1 MHLLI
6 TAGPTREAIDP
17 VRYISNRSSGKMGYA
32 LCEAALARG
41 HQVTLISGPVSLTP
55 PVGAKVVNVIS
66 AQDMYDAV
74 EQCINGKD
82 VAIFSAAVADYRPM
96 EVAAQKIKK
105 STDSMTLML
114 ERTPDILGSVRQTFG
129 YAGLLIGFAA
139 ETENLIANATS
150 KLRRKACDMVVA
162 NRVDIPGTGF
172 DSDLN
177 EVILCLPDQPPV
189 ELAKDSKAAIAIRL
203 LEHIERMAGHNPNH
217 PQ

>member
-1 MHLLI
+1 MNFLI

-41 HQVTLISGPVSLTP
+41 HQVTLVTGPVSLTP
-55 PVGAKVVNVIS
+55 PPGAEPVNVIS

-74 EQCINGKD
+74 KSHISGKD

-105 STDSMTLML
+105 STDSMTLTL
-114 ERTPDILGSVRQTFG
+114 ERTPDILGSARDAFG
-129 YAGLLIGFAA
+129 YTGLLIGFAA

-150 KLRRKACDMVVA
+150 KLQRKTCDMIVA

-203 LEHIERMAGHNPNH
+203 LEHIERMAGSNPNH
-217 PQ
+217 P